1 MRAALIRS
9 HGQPPGYQ
17 DHPVPRRGTGQALI
31 RVTAAPV
38 CPLDLLCASGT
49 SYFGKPPLPYAPGA
63 QGVGIVEEAGTLPA
77 GQRVWFS
84 CDAGMKPGDGAMA
97 ELCVAEESS
106 ILPLPGHVA
115 DDLVAALGLS
125 AIAAWTALTLRGG
138 LRPGEHVL
146 VLGASGTVGQVGV
159 QAARLLG
166 AGRVT
171 AGCRDAHG
179 RARAAELGAD
189 AVADLA
195 ADDADTLTARLAEAA
210 GGRVDLVLDPV
221 WGMPAEAALRITVAA
236 RPAGQPRLVGGPA
249 GRPGICHAAQRHA
262 LGSRLHQQRAQ
273 PRAEGGGAGRDP
285 AARHGRAPHGR
296 PRDAAPGQSRGRLVA
311 VREAA
316 VPAPRPDPVR
326 TRRASEQGS
335 AKPPRCCRRC
345 RKCPRGT
352 VCHLRSGPTRRL
364 WLASGRRAGASCHQH
379 GDGSG
384 DSEGCR
390 APRAPATATLVVHG
404 GLLNSWDGT

>member
-9 HGQPPGYQ
+9 HGQPPEYQ
-17 DHPVPRRGTGQALI
+17 DHPVPRRGAGQALI

-49 SYFGKPPLPYAPGA
+49 SYFGPPPLPYAPGA
-63 QGVGIVEEAGTLPA
+63 QGVGTVEEADTLPA

-106 ILPLPGHVA
+106 VLPLPGYVS

-125 AIAAWTALTLRGG
+125 AIAAWTALALRAG

-171 AGCRDAHG
+171 AACRDAHG

-189 AVADLA
+189 AVADLT
-195 ADDADTLTARLAEAA
+195 ADDTDTLTAGLAEAA

-221 WGMPAEAALRITVAA
+221 WGKPAEAALRRGDGSTRAITVT
-236 RPAGQPRLVGGPA
+236 RTPSRERTGGDTGELALAA
-249 GRPGICHAAQRHA
+249 GRPGYWREPRGRNLTQART
-262 LGSRLHQQRAQ
+262 
-273 PRAEGGGAGRDP
+273 PRATSSS
-285 AARHGRAPHGR
+285 HG
-296 PRDAAPGQSRGRLVA
+296 
-311 VREAA
+311 EN
-316 VPAPRPDPVR
+316 R
-326 TRRASEQGS
+326 TCR
-335 AKPPRCCRRC
+335 AKPKTARPTSTMRT
-345 RKCPRGT
+345 KAMIAIMVIG
-352 VCHLRSGPTRRL
+352 LRS
-364 WLASGRRAGASCHQH
+364 
-379 GDGSG
+379 
-384 DSEGCR
+384 CR
-390 APRAPATATLVVHG
+390 NG
-404 GLLNSWDGT
+404 